1 MWTRV
6 PSPPEAKIPTSR
18 SKHASILHG
27 QCLYLLGGR
36 NGNVPLKDFW
46 RYNIAK
52 NTWDQL
58 IGDGDSPG
66 CLQEHTMVGYRDT
79 LYVFG
84 GEVGFSNGVETPLWM
99 YNIKDNKWRK
109 FIAPKGVVTPKG
121 RRSHTATVFQDSMYI
136 YGGYQDLR
144 GSTSELWAFHFASET
159 WHLVS
164 QGGAVDGA
172 PPRHRHSAILHDN
185 AVWIFGGMT
194 DLQERSDFW
203 RFDFVS
209 RRWRPVKSKPGP
221 GCIHSHCAVKFLS
234 VMIVFGGE
242 RDGQVLNEMWRFHF
256 ATEFWEKLSFVSNQ
270 PMPRAQT
277 TAFIFSQFR
286 TRGMVHYMG
295 LPEQDYF
302 GSKPE
307 PAYKTT
313 LEKTTEQ
320 AAKNNSSTSKDNEG
334 GQKYIFAVPDSC
346 MDDTASL
353 SGRIEQVRDF
363 LPSMGRKPSQ
373 FQRFDNVRNGAPAN
387 LIKDFAKMSNMNI
400 SRLSNYC
407 SYSMFSN
414 DSTES
419 LNTASSTAS
428 PCSVRLAKS
437 RSSQQLL
444 NLTLQ
449 EPDVSPQK
457 SLLGSLPRDPM
468 SVPNFRSLQKSN
480 SLDSEDGPEPVQL
493 LAQAANAL
501 SVKESPDF
509 EESNSGGRHLP
520 LESMVP
526 HHGLI
531 TDIDGDALQAPCR
544 SDSNYTFQSYDCS
557 SRSST
562 LSSQHSSANIPKSS
576 SINRGF
582 FSGETKLVDL
592 EEEEA
597 ATFYSS
603 DEFSSLSGYES
614 IEAVNRE
621 DCESRMS
628 FANPHYLGP
637 DVQAIIDRKRVIR
650 TNYLLRDD
658 SHQSF
663 AQALNS
669 PADSLYSDYQ
679 DFHSRL
685 NQDFVEMNQIPSYKT
700 GPQHTGSSAAKP
712 AKVISTISRNNSQFS
727 IASKN
732 ALNEKQA
739 ALNGRRPSRPISAEI
754 IRENKVSPLKTLS
767 SHSAEPEGV
776 ENQLMLLMYILG
788 GREVGQVT
796 VFKRPIS
803 VWKLDLTKTF

>member
-1 MWTRV
+1 
-6 PSPPEAKIPTSR
+6 
-18 SKHASILHG
+18 
-27 QCLYLLGGR
+27 
-36 NGNVPLKDFW
+36 
-46 RYNIAK
+46 
-52 NTWDQL
+52 
-58 IGDGDSPG
+58 
-66 CLQEHTMVGYRDT
+66 
-79 LYVFG
+79 
-84 GEVGFSNGVETPLWM
+84 
-99 YNIKDNKWRK
+99 
-109 FIAPKGVVTPKG
+109 
-121 RRSHTATVFQDSMYI
+121 
-136 YGGYQDLR
+136 
-144 GSTSELWAFHFASET
+144 
-159 WHLVS
+159 
-164 QGGAVDGA
+164 
-172 PPRHRHSAILHDN
+172 
-185 AVWIFGGMT
+185 
-194 DLQERSDFW
+194 
-203 RFDFVS
+203 
-209 RRWRPVKSKPGP
+209 
-221 GCIHSHCAVKFLS
+221 
-234 VMIVFGGE
+234 MIVFGGE

-256 ATEFWEKLSFVSNQ
+256 ATEFWEKLSFATNQ

-286 TRGMVHYMG
+286 TRGTVHYMG

-307 PAYKTT
+307 PVIPNRVGKAEHYQNGDRSTLSNSKEDPSRNSHKYTFASPETCVDDTT
-313 LEKTTEQ
+313 CLAGKPEVPPNFLGRKSSQ
-320 AAKNNSSTSKDNEG
+320 MQRLDSLRSGASST
-334 GQKYIFAVPDSC
+334 
-346 MDDTASL
+346 
-353 SGRIEQVRDF
+353 
-363 LPSMGRKPSQ
+363 
-373 FQRFDNVRNGAPAN
+373 
-387 LIKDFAKMSNMNI
+387 LIKDFAKISNLNI

-449 EPDVSPQK
+449 DLESPSAKGPQ
-457 SLLGSLPRDPM
+457 GETGLPRDPV
-468 SVPNFRSLQKSN
+468 SVPNFRTLAKSN
-480 SLDSEDGPEPVQL
+480 SLDSDDGTKEPSRILEKASNL
-493 LAQAANAL
+493 LNA
-501 SVKESPDF
+501 KAPPAKSP
-509 EESNSGGRHLP
+509 HLP
-520 LESMVP
+520 LECLTNP
-526 HHGLI
+526 NAI
-531 TDIDGDALQAPCR
+531 TDIGLDSMRAPCR
-544 SDSNYTFQSYDCS
+544 SDSDYTFQSYDCS

-562 LSSQHSSANIPKSS
+562 LSSQNSSSLIIPKSS

-637 DVQAIIDRKRVIR
+637 DVQSIIDRKRAVQS
-650 TNYLLRDD
+650 NSLLRDE

-679 DFHSRL
+679 DFNARL
-685 NQDFVEMNQIPSYKT
+685 NQDLVELNQFPSYQS
-700 GPQHTGSSAAKP
+700 GQGGSMVSNP
-712 AKVISTISRNNSQFS
+712 AKVVSTFSRREPKTPANVSAVSTPCGTIPQPVKKP
-727 IASKN
+727 A
-732 ALNEKQA
+732 
-739 ALNGRRPSRPISAEI
+739 RPISTEI
-754 IRENKVSPLKTLS
+754 PRVNKISPMKTNP
-767 SHSAEPEGV
+767 HEPEMG

>member
-1 MWTRV
+1 
-6 PSPPEAKIPTSR
+6 
-18 SKHASILHG
+18 
-27 QCLYLLGGR
+27 
-36 NGNVPLKDFW
+36 
-46 RYNIAK
+46 
-52 NTWDQL
+52 
-58 IGDGDSPG
+58 
-66 CLQEHTMVGYRDT
+66 
-79 LYVFG
+79 
-84 GEVGFSNGVETPLWM
+84 
-99 YNIKDNKWRK
+99 
-109 FIAPKGVVTPKG
+109 
-121 RRSHTATVFQDSMYI
+121 
-136 YGGYQDLR
+136 
-144 GSTSELWAFHFASET
+144 
-159 WHLVS
+159 
-164 QGGAVDGA
+164 
-172 PPRHRHSAILHDN
+172 
-185 AVWIFGGMT
+185 
-194 DLQERSDFW
+194 
-203 RFDFVS
+203 
-209 RRWRPVKSKPGP
+209 
-221 GCIHSHCAVKFLS
+221 
-234 VMIVFGGE
+234 
-242 RDGQVLNEMWRFHF
+242 
-256 ATEFWEKLSFVSNQ
+256 
-270 PMPRAQT
+270 MPRAQT